1 MRDLLPILKT
11 LSKNKASPL
20 LLVLQIALTFTILV
34 NTIYMMVI
42 KEQELT
48 KPTGLTE
55 QQLFSFST
63 NLEGTDEEKNAA
75 LDTDLADIRALA
87 SVESASTITSMPLT
101 NWGRS
106 LDVGFT
112 PEEDERITHAGYYGS
127 DDTIVDTLGLRVV
140 AGRNFKY
147 NDVIHKYFDGHS
159 ESASVLVSQALAHKI
174 RPNDWRSVVGE
185 TIYVESVPQKV
196 VGIVET
202 MKSPWRFWYA
212 YDMTVIGSIREH
224 YEETIIVVRAK
235 PNQRETA
242 MAEVQALLLKKPG
255 RQVDAFKSFE
265 QIKTEN
271 LQADYA
277 VSQTLKAV
285 IAALACV
292 TMLGIFGQARYT
304 VHKRRKQIGTRR
316 ALGATQAD
324 ILRYFMIENA
334 VVSLFG
340 ITLGIIIAIT
350 ANIYLVNYFGLTSV
364 PGDYLIVGA
373 IIMLVA
379 GQLAVT
385 YPAMVA
391 AKVPPAIATRTA

>member
-20 LLVLQIALTFTILV
+20 LLVLQIGLTFTILV

-235 PNQRETA
+235 PDQRETA

-292 TMLGIFGQARYT
+292 TILGIFGQARYT

>member
-1 MRDLLPILKT
+1 MSDLLPILKT
-11 LSKNKASPL
+11 LNKNKASPL

-34 NTIYMMVI
+34 NAIYMMVL
-42 KEQELT
+42 KEQELVQ
-48 KPTGLTE
+48 PTGLAE

-63 NLEGTDEEKNAA
+63 NLEGTDDEKNAA
-75 LDTDLADIRALA
+75 LDTDLADIRAIA
-87 SVESASTITSMPLT
+87 SVESVSTITSMPLT

-106 LDVGFT
+106 LYVGLV
-112 PEEDERITHAGYYGS
+112 PDEKERIIHAGYYGS
-127 DDTIVDTLGLRVV
+127 DETIVDTLGLRIV
-140 AGRNFKY
+140 AGRNFQH

-159 ESASVLVSQALAHKI
+159 ESASVLISQDLAGKI

-185 TIYVESVPQKV
+185 TIYVQSVPQKV

-212 YDMTVIGSIREH
+212 YDMVVIGSVREH
-224 YEETIIVVRAK
+224 YVETIIAVRSK
-235 PNQRETA
+235 PGQREAA

-255 RQVDAFKSFE
+255 RQVGAFKSFE
-265 QIKTEN
+265 EIKREN

-285 IAALACV
+285 IGALACV

-304 VHKRRKQIGTRR
+304 VYKRRKQIGTRR

-340 ITLGIIIAIT
+340 IALGVIIAIVV
-350 ANIYLVNYFGLTSV
+350 NIYLVNYFGLTSV
-364 PGDYLIVGA
+364 PGDYLIAGA
-373 IIMLVA
+373 IVMLLA

-391 AKVPPAIATRTA
+391 ARVPPAIATRTA

>member
-235 PNQRETA
+235 PDQRETA

>member
-235 PNQRETA
+235 PDQRETA

-292 TMLGIFGQARYT
+292 TILGIFGQARYT

>member
-11 LSKNKASPL
+11 LNKNKASPL
-20 LLVLQIALTFTILV
+20 LLILQIALTFTILV
-34 NTIYMMVI
+34 NAIYMMVL
-42 KEQELT
+42 KEQELVQ
-48 KPTGLTE
+48 PTGLAE
-55 QQLFSFST
+55 SQLFSFRT
-63 NLEGTDEEKNAA
+63 HFEGSDEEKNAA

-87 SVESASTITSMPLT
+87 SVESVSTITSMPLT

-106 LDVGFT
+106 LDVGLT

-140 AGRNFKY
+140 AGRNLQH
-147 NDVIHKYFDGHS
+147 NDVVHTYFDGHT
-159 ESASVLVSQALAHKI
+159 ESASVLVSQDLAHKI
-174 RPNDWRSVVGE
+174 RPNDWRSVIGE

-212 YDMTVIGSIREH
+212 YDMTVISSVREH
-224 YEETIIVVRAK
+224 YEESIIVVKAK
-235 PNQRETA
+235 PGQREVA
-242 MAEVQALLLKKPG
+242 MDEVQALMLKKPG
-255 RQVDAFKSFE
+255 RQLDAFKSFE

-304 VHKRRKQIGTRR
+304 VYKRRKQIGTRR

-364 PGDYLIVGA
+364 PGDYLIAGA
-373 IIMLVA
+373 IVMLLA

-385 YPAMVA
+385 YPAMIA
-391 AKVPPAIATRTA
+391 ARVPPAIATRTA

>member
-11 LSKNKASPL
+11 LSKNKTSPL

-235 PNQRETA
+235 PDQRETA